1 MHSAQ
6 PRIISSAILFPP
18 AFFVMLARS
27 PVSGWSDQCC
37 PVLGRS
43 GRPLRAKRQ
52 HQFGWRQARVRLNA
66 APCELI
72 GTIPHLRTHNGHG
85 EREPAAAASLHA
97 GDGAAQGASRSGRL
111 EHEVRLDL
119 TATTADP
126 ATRPCAAAAA
136 AAAGTTAASARQASP
151 QLRLPITLE
160 TQTEWR
166 WHTQRTQSGATEPSS
181 SRGGRRCGRCA
192 FDSEL
197 FSVWPLGCC
206 SDATVSAEQL
216 PASSRVVDQQLSKLM
231 LRNMLQRGRR
241 QRRWPGASAVP
252 APHHRQVAAAASA
265 GRNSSVRTC
274 HSLQFLR
281 RKWEREQGYVLRKYL
296 FAFQVGRKQAMCLL
310 LL

>member
-18 AFFVMLARS
+18 AFYVMLARS

-37 PVLGRS
+37 SVLGRS

-97 GDGAAQGASRSGRL
+97 GDGAAEGASRSGRL

-126 ATRPCAAAAA
+126 ATRPCRCRCRRRCRHH
-136 AAAGTTAASARQASP
+136 GC
-151 QLRLPITLE
+151 LRTPGITPTSFAHNIRDPDRVALAYTE
-160 TQTEWR
+160 DTEWR
-166 WHTQRTQSGATEPSS
+166 NRAEFVK
-181 SRGGRRCGRCA
+181 GR
-192 FDSEL
+192 E
-197 FSVWPLGCC
+197 
-206 SDATVSAEQL
+206 
-216 PASSRVVDQQLSKLM
+216 
-231 LRNMLQRGRR
+231 
-241 QRRWPGASAVP
+241 AV
-252 APHHRQVAAAASA
+252 RQV
-265 GRNSSVRTC
+265 R
-274 HSLQFLR
+274 F
-281 RKWEREQGYVLRKYL
+281 
-296 FAFQVGRKQAMCLL
+296 
-310 LL
+310 